1 MPACPNC
8 GRDNSEEA
16 RFCQFCGAAIDSP
29 RTAAEQRKVVT
40 IVFSD
45 VTGFTAL
52 GEQLDPESLRGVMSR
67 FFDEMKQVIERHGGT
82 VEKFIGDAVMAVF
95 GIPQLHEDDALRA
108 VRAASEMGPA
118 LASLNRDLA
127 AEQGVT
133 LQIRT
138 GVDTGEVVASGDPS
152 ASERLV
158 TGDAVNIA
166 ARLEQ
171 AADPGEILIGPAT
184 LDLVRDAVEVEAIEP
199 LDLKGKSDPFPAF
212 RLVEVRHGAVGRER
226 RLSAPMVG
234 RDRQLRSL
242 VDAFD
247 NSVADRSCHLFTVL
261 GSAGVGKSRLVQEF
275 RSEVKG
281 RATIHGGRC
290 VSYGEGITFLP
301 IDAAVRSAT
310 GVGELDSPADLTNG
324 IRNTL
329 EGSADQDNVT
339 SRLAGLLQAT
349 SEAVSLQDGFW
360 AVRKLFEH
368 IAAEEPLVL
377 IIDDIHWAEPAM
389 LDLIEHIADWSR
401 DAPILLLCMARP
413 ELLDD
418 RPNWGGGK
426 LNATS
431 ILLEPLA
438 AEDSQQLMR
447 HLLGDANL
455 PEEVEERITTAAEGN
470 PLFVEEML
478 AMLVHDGLLHL
489 EGEQWLAVGD
499 VSQVSIPP
507 TVQSLVAARLDR
519 LGPHE
524 RAVIERGSVEGK
536 LFHMGTVTALVSESE
551 RAAIPDR
558 LMSLVRKELIR
569 PDRSELIGDEAFRFR
584 HLLVRD
590 AAYGSMSKKTR
601 ADLHQRFAEWLL
613 AHALPARGGIDAIL
627 AYHFDQA
634 YQYRVELGKEGEA
647 ERRLA
652 ELAGSRYMTAGEA
665 ALAHGDYLGARGL
678 FERAAILLGPTTDL
692 GLQARLLLGRT
703 LVQLDEYESAD
714 TTFSDIERLAQASG
728 DRHLE
733 LKAGIGLLRVRDRLE
748 TQWSDDMF
756 ILTSK
761 TLERELTELGD
772 KKGALEALM
781 LRLNWLPRNEGI
793 DQAVSAIEM
802 AREIGAAELES
813 DASWWLLAVSFWA
826 ATPASEGVELARS
839 MLQQKA
845 TNLQHRGLQLLAL
858 GGFLNMLGR
867 VSESQIEIER
877 GVEMFRELGLSAE
890 PFTAFIEGWIAIM
903 TGDLDRADRALR
915 AGYIHSA
922 EKGEKNRLSS
932 IAAGTARVAALRD
945 ETDEALTF
953 ISIAEEAAIPD
964 DVDTHGEIAI
974 TRAIMALRDGDA
986 GDAIQHAR
994 HALEITERRG
1004 SPWAQASFLLV
1015 LADALEEVGDREG
1028 AVESLEE
1035 ALSRFE
1041 QKEFF
1046 KAAEQTR
1053 ARLSELSD

>member
-16 RFCQFCGAAIDSP
+16 RFCQFCGTAIDQP
-29 RTAAEQRKVVT
+29 RVAAEQRKVVT
-40 IVFSD
+40 VLFSD
-45 VTGFTAL
+45 MTGFTAL
-52 GEQLDPESLRGVMSR
+52 GEQLDPESVRAVMSR
-67 FFDEMKQVIERHGGT
+67 FFDEMRAVVERHGGT

-118 LASLNRDLA
+118 LSSLNQDLL
-127 AEQGVT
+127 AERGVT
-133 LQIRT
+133 IQIRT
-138 GVDTGEVVASGDPS
+138 GVNTGEVVASGDPT

-171 AADPGEILIGPAT
+171 AAEPGEILIGPAT

-199 LDLKGKSDPFPAF
+199 LDLKGKADPFPAF
-212 RLVEVRHGAVGRER
+212 RLVEVREGAAGRER

-234 RDRQLRSL
+234 RDRQLRNL
-242 VDAFD
+242 LDAFD
-247 NSVADRSCHLFTVL
+247 NSVTDRSCHLFTVL

-275 RSEVKG
+275 RSEVEG
-281 RATIHGGRC
+281 RASIHGGRC

-301 IDAAVRSAT
+301 IDEAVRSAI
-310 GVGELDSPADLTNG
+310 GIGELDSPADLTTG
-324 IRNTL
+324 IRNAL

-377 IIDDIHWAEPAM
+377 IVDDIHWAESAM

-401 DAPILLLCMARP
+401 DAPIFLLCMARP

-438 AEDSQQLMR
+438 ATDSQKLMR

-455 PEEVEERITTAAEGN
+455 PDEVQERITSAAEGN

-478 AMLVHDGLLHL
+478 AMLVDDGLL
-489 EGEQWLAVGD
+489 QWDGGQWVAVGD
-499 VSQVSIPP
+499 VSEVTVPP
-507 TVQSLVAARLDR
+507 TVQSLIAARLDR
-519 LGPHE
+519 LGPDE
-524 RAVIERGSVEGK
+524 RSVIERGSVEGK
-536 LFHMGTVTALVSESE
+536 LFHMGSVTALAPEDQ
-551 RAAIPDR
+551 RATIPDR

-584 HLLVRD
+584 HLLIKD
-590 AAYGSMSKKTR
+590 AAYDSMSKKTR
-601 ADLHQRFAEWLL
+601 ADLHQRFAEWL
-613 AHALPARGGIDAIL
+613 ADHVEHAPGGVDAVL

-634 YQYRVELGKEGEA
+634 YQYRVELGSEGEP
-647 ERRLA
+647 ERQLA
-652 ELAGSRYMTAGEA
+652 ELAGSRYRTAGEA
-665 ALAHGDYLGARGL
+665 ALAHGDYVAARGL
-678 FERAAILLGPTTDL
+678 FERASTLIGPTTDL
-692 GLQARLLLGRT
+692 GLQAQLLLGRT
-703 LVQLDEYESAD
+703 LVQLGEYERAD
-714 TTFSDIERLAQASG
+714 AVFSDIERLAQASG

-733 LKAGIGLLRVRDRLE
+733 LKAGIGLLSVRDHVE
-748 TQWSDDMF
+748 TEWSDEMF
-756 ILTSK
+756 RSTSRN
-761 TLERELTELGD
+761 LERELTELGD
-772 KKGALEALM
+772 NRGALEALM
-781 LRLNWLPRNEGI
+781 LRVNWLPRSEGKVLATR
-793 DQAVSAIEM
+793 AVKM
-802 AREIGAAELES
+802 AQELGAAELES
-813 DASWWLLAVSFWA
+813 DASWWLLAISFWGT
-826 ATPASEGVELARS
+826 TPASEGVELARS
-839 MLQQKA
+839 MLPQKV
-845 TNLQHRGLQLLAL
+845 TNLKHRGLQLLML
-858 GGFLNMLGR
+858 GGFLEMLGR
-867 VSESQIEIER
+867 VDEARVETER
-877 GVEMFRELGLSAE
+877 GLAMFQELGLNAE
-890 PFTAFIEGWIAIM
+890 PVTAFTEGWTSFI
-903 TGDLDRADRALR
+903 TGDLDRADGLLQA
-915 AGYIHSA
+915 AYSDHA

-932 IAAGTARVAALRD
+932 IAAGIARIAALRD
-945 ETDEALTF
+945 ETDEAQRF

-964 DVDTHGEIAI
+964 DVDTHGEVAI
-974 TRAIMALRDGDA
+974 TRAILALRSGN
-986 GDAIQHAR
+986 GYEAIERAR
-994 HALEITERRG
+994 QALDITDRRG

-1015 LADALEEVGDREG
+1015 LADALDVVGDREG

-1041 QKEFF
+1041 QKEFV

-1053 ARLSELSD
+1053 ARLNELAE